1 MNDIICL
8 WAFHPFFKE
17 KHPHTSD
24 HTATMSTTTKAF
36 RGITYEV
43 TLDAT
48 VSSMS
53 IRVAELL
60 TGEVLIRRALSLLL
74 CILFF

>member
-1 MNDIICL
+1 MNNL
-8 WAFHPFFKE
+8 LVGFPSFFIQKNIR
-17 KHPHTSD
+17 TSD